1 MMLSV
6 AAILVGLLLLFW
18 GADRLVIGAG
28 ATARNLG
35 VSPVLIG
42 LVIVGFATS
51 APEML
56 VSAVASMNNAPAL
69 ALGNAVGS
77 NIANLGMVLGT
88 AVLLAPLTV
97 HSKTLRHEFPLVLAA
112 TGFAYLLLL
121 DNDLSRI
128 DAALLLVALAIL
140 IVWLT
145 LLGMRSSVS
154 APLGVEYADELS
166 DKMSTGKATFWLIG
180 GLVTLLV
187 GAELMVSGATDA
199 ARLMGVSELILGL
212 TVVAVGTSLPELA
225 VAVVGALKRESDLVI
240 GNVLGSNIFNLLA
253 VIGIAGA
260 IQPHEL
266 TTGVLALH
274 YPLMTGMTLAVFII
288 AYNRRAKVQLTRPI
302 GAALLV
308 TFLAYQGFVIWEALA

>member
-28 ATARNLG
+28 ATARNLS

-56 VSAVASMNNAPAL
+56 ISAVASMNNAPAL

-88 AVLLAPLTV
+88 AVLLAPLAV

-112 TGFAYLLLL
+112 TGFAYLLFL

-140 IVWLT
+140 IVWLII
-145 LLGMRSSVS
+145 LGMRSSVS
-154 APLGVEYADELS
+154 DPLGIEYADEFS

-180 GLVTLLV
+180 GLVMLLV

-199 ARLMGVSELILGL
+199 ARRMGVSELILGL

-225 VAVVGALKRESDLVI
+225 VAVAGALKRESDLVI

>member
-1 MMLSV
+1 MLSV
-6 AAILVGLLLLFW
+6 TAILIGLLLLFW
-18 GADRLVIGAG
+18 GGDRLVIGAG

-35 VSPVLIG
+35 VSPVLMG
-42 LVIVGFATS
+42 FVIIGFATS
-51 APEML
+51 APEMFI
-56 VSAVASMNNAPAL
+56 SAVASMNNAPAL

-88 AVLLAPLTV
+88 AVLLAPLAV

-112 TGFAYLLLL
+112 TGFAYLLFL

-140 IVWLT
+140 TVWLI

-154 APLGVEYADELS
+154 DPLGVEYADEFS
-166 DKMSTGKATFWLIG
+166 DKMGTGKAIFWLIG
-180 GLVTLLV
+180 GLITLLV

-199 ARLMGVSELILGL
+199 ARRMGISELILGL

-225 VAVVGALKRESDLVI
+225 VAVAGALKRESDLVI

-274 YPLMTGMTLAVFII
+274 YPLMTGMTLAVFIL